1 MAGEAKRHAVE
12 PHHAQAEGEC
22 RCVRRKPRGEL
33 RFQRDHPQSSLIS
46 TNDTFGISPARNAAS
61 DNCSRS
67 SAKRTGT
74 SKRNPALTSCPS
86 GGAAV
91 KLIQPPGSSDQPIN
105 CSTPSIDTRTLPESG
120 RVMRSEEHTS
130 ELQSLMRIS

>member
-12 PHHAQAEGEC
+12 PHHAPAEGEC

-46 TNDTFGISPARNAAS
+46 TNVTFGISPARNAAS

-74 SKRNPALTSCPS
+74 PKRNPAPPSVPS
-86 GGAAV
+86 GGAAG
-91 KLIQPPGSSDQPIN
+91 KLLQPPGSTDPPKNGQAP
-105 CSTPSIDTRTLPESG
+105 G
-120 RVMRSEEHTS
+120 RDRGGANVE
-130 ELQSLMRIS
+130 

>member
-12 PHHAQAEGEC
+12 PHHAPAEGEC

-46 TNDTFGISPARNAAS
+46 TNVTFGISPARNAAS

-74 SKRNPALTSCPS
+74 SKRNPALTSC
-86 GGAAV
+86 
-91 KLIQPPGSSDQPIN
+91 
-105 CSTPSIDTRTLPESG
+105 
-120 RVMRSEEHTS
+120 RSEEHTS
-130 ELQSLMRIS
+130 ELQSLMRISYAVFCLKNKT

>member
-12 PHHAQAEGEC
+12 PHHAPAEGEC

-46 TNDTFGISPARNAAS
+46 TNVTFGISPARNAAS

-74 SKRNPALTSCPS
+74 STRN
-86 GGAAV
+86 
-91 KLIQPPGSSDQPIN
+91 
-105 CSTPSIDTRTLPESG
+105 
-120 RVMRSEEHTS
+120 RSEEHTS
-130 ELQSLMRIS
+130 ELQSLMRTSDAAFCWTTKPKPQLQ

>member
-12 PHHAQAEGEC
+12 PHHAPAEGEC

-46 TNDTFGISPARNAAS
+46 TNVTFGISPARNAAS

-74 SKRNPALTSCPS
+74 SKRNPALT
-86 GGAAV
+86 
-91 KLIQPPGSSDQPIN
+91 
-105 CSTPSIDTRTLPESG
+105 RT
-120 RVMRSEEHTS
+120 EEHTS
-130 ELQSLMRIS
+130 ELQSLMRSSYPVLCLQKKNPNYSTDRHNIVHSNK